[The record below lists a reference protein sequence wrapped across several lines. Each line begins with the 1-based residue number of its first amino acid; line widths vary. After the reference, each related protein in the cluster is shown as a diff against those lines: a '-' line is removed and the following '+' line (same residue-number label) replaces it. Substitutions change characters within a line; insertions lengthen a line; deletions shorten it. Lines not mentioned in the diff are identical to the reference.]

1 MTALARQQ
9 QALLDALFAWPRD
22 NAMLNIANY
31 VYDTQ
36 ARGLK
41 VYQNNGHALAER
53 TLRVAYPVLAQL
65 LGADSFAA
73 LSRALWHA
81 HPPARGDLAQWGGV
95 LAGFVSASD
104 QLLEEPYLADVARV
118 EWALHT
124 CAGCADRAPEPAT
137 FHLLMAHDPAAL
149 RLVLAPGCAVLHSV
163 WPVASI
169 VTAHRHPNSDDDA
182 HANANAK
189 VHVAA
194 HGAVKD
200 RVDVAIPAH
209 GRPPVHAVS
218 RFDAVGE
225 KLRAGAAETA
235 VVWRAGFQPQVRE
248 ALPGEADLLAALLRN
263 CSLDEAVRSAVQS
276 DVRSDARRDVQGAV
290 QSDLQMAASLDFNAW
305 LPMAVQTGL
314 LLGAELIQASAA
326 S

>member
-104 QLLEEPYLADVARV
+104 QLLEEPYLSDVARV

-182 HANANAK
+182 NANADADA
-189 VHVAA
+189 AA
-194 HGAVKD
+194 HGTVKD
-200 RVDVAIPAH
+200 RVDTAIPAH
-209 GRPPVHAVS
+209 GRPPVPALS

-248 ALPGEADLLAALLRN
+248 ALPGEANLLAALLDNR
-263 CSLDEAVRSAVQS
+263 SLDEAVHSAV
-276 DVRSDARRDVQGAV
+276 RSDVQGAV
-290 QSDLQMAASLDFNAW
+290 QSDLQIAASLDFNAW

>member
-9 QALLDALFAWPRD
+9 QALLAALFAWPRD
-22 NAMLNIANY
+22 QAMLNIANY
-31 VYDTQ
+31 VYDTR

-41 VYQNNGHALAER
+41 VYQSNGHVLAGR
-53 TLRVAYPVLAQL
+53 TLRAAYPVLAQL

-73 LSRALWHA
+73 LARAHWHA
-81 HPPARGDLAQWGGV
+81 HPPARGDLAQWGGD
-95 LAGFVSASD
+95 LAGFISVSE

-137 FHLLMAHDPAAL
+137 FQLLMDHHPAAL
-149 RLVLAPGCAVLHSV
+149 RLVLAPGCALLHSA

-169 VTAHRHPNSDDDA
+169 VTAHRHTNSD
-182 HANANAK
+182 AK
-189 VHVAA
+189 ADVHVAA
-194 HGAVKD
+194 HGAVKAP
-200 RVDVAIPAH
+200 VDVDIPAH
-209 GRPPVHAVS
+209 GRPPVHALS

-225 KLRAGAAETA
+225 KLRAGVAETA

-248 ALPGEADLLAALLRN
+248 ALPGETKLLAALLDN
-263 CSLDEAVRSAVQS
+263 CSLDDAVGS
-276 DVRSDARRDVQGAV
+276 D
-290 QSDLQMAASLDFNAW
+290 ASLDFNAW

-314 LLGAELIQASAA
+314 LLGAELFHSSAA

>member
-9 QALLDALFAWPRD
+9 QDLLAALFAWPRD
-22 NAMLNIANY
+22 NAMLNISNY

-81 HPPARGDLAQWGGV
+81 HPPARGDLAQWGGD

-104 QLLEEPYLADVARV
+104 QLLEEPYLSDVARV

-182 HANANAK
+182 NAHANAHA
-189 VHVAA
+189 HADADADADAAA
-194 HGAVKD
+194 HGAVD
-200 RVDVAIPAH
+200 SVGVAIPAH
-209 GRPPVHAVS
+209 GRPPVHALS

-248 ALPGEADLLAALLRN
+248 ALPGEANLLAALLDNR
-263 CSLDEAVRSAVQS
+263 SLDEAVHSAV
-276 DVRSDARRDVQGAV
+276 RSDVQGAV

-326 S
+326 R

>member
-81 HPPARGDLAQWGGV
+81 HPPARGDLAQWGGD
-95 LAGFVSASD
+95 LAGFVSASE
-104 QLLEEPYLADVARV
+104 QLTAEPYLADVARV

-137 FHLLMAHDPAAL
+137 FQLLMAHDPAAL

-182 HANANAK
+182 NANAK

-194 HGAVKD
+194 HGAVTD
-200 RVDVAIPAH
+200 RVDIDVPARS
-209 GRPPVHAVS
+209 RPPVQAPS
-218 RFDAVGE
+218 RFEAVGE

-248 ALPGEADLLAALLRN
+248 ALPGEARLLAALLDN
-263 CSLDEAVRSAVQS
+263 CSLEDAVQNAVRS
-276 DVRSDARRDVQGAV
+276 DVRSDVQCA
-290 QSDLQMAASLDFNAW
+290 DSLDFNAW
-305 LPMAVQTGL
+305 LPMAVQSGL

>member
-9 QALLDALFAWPRD
+9 QALLDALFAWPPD
-22 NAMLNIANY
+22 TAIKNLSNY
-31 VYDTQ
+31 VYETQ
-36 ARGLK
+36 VRGLK

-53 TLRVAYPVLAQL
+53 TLRMAYPVLAQL

-81 HPPARGDLAQWGGV
+81 HPPARGDLAQWGGD
-95 LAGFVSASD
+95 LAGFVSASE

-137 FHLLMAHDPAAL
+137 FQLLMAHDPAAL
-149 RLVLAPGCAVLHSV
+149 RLTLAPGCAVLHSA

-169 VTAHRHPNSDDDA
+169 VTAHRHPNSDGD
-182 HANANAK
+182 ANANA
-189 VHVAA
+189 HADAHAAA
-194 HGAVKD
+194 HGVVKD
-200 RVDVAIPAH
+200 RVDVDMPAH
-209 GRPPVHAVS
+209 DRPPVHALS
-218 RFDAVGE
+218 RFEAVGE
-225 KLRAGAAETA
+225 KLRAGAAETT
-235 VVWRAGFQPQVRE
+235 VVWRAGYQPQVRE
-248 ALPGEADLLAALLRN
+248 ALPGEADLLAALLDNRA
-263 CSLDEAVRSAVQS
+263 LDEAVQS
-276 DVRSDARRDVQGAV
+276 
-290 QSDLQMAASLDFNAW
+290 AASLDFNAW